1 MNLPPLR
8 QEAAKPEKPKS
19 LKEIPSYLKTLLG
32 GFFFRL
38 FYIYGLVWETR
49 PWMLFVMLFMS
60 VFNGVMPLLGAY
72 ISRNLINAL
81 IDAGAREFS
90 DILRLL
96 VFQFAYLFLLRLVT
110 SVDSMLTRTFGE
122 LVVNKIRNKIM
133 TKADE
138 LDLQSFDQ
146 PEFYE
151 KLENA
156 NREAGHR
163 PLQIATATFHMMST
177 LISMI
182 SFVVVLW
189 AVSPLAPLAIVLAA
203 IPSAVVN
210 YVYKGKNAAYM
221 RFRSVDRRK
230 MDYYSGL
237 LVDKDQVKEVR
248 LFRLGPLFMERFEE
262 VFRKYFAGMKSLIY
276 SEGKW
281 NILTTGLMSL
291 VNCGIFIWVAWKV
304 WNGVLTVGDYTL
316 YTGALNSIGSGVSS
330 LITTTASIYEGTLFI
345 DNMISF
351 MNEKKTIVPLIDP
364 PAQVRRGA
372 HEIEYR
378 HVYFRYPGMD
388 HDVLKDINL
397 RFRSGESVVL
407 VGLNGAGKTTLLKLM
422 TRLYDPTQGQILLD
436 GQDIR
441 NYDVAQLYDIYGTI
455 FQDFGRYAD
464 TVEMNIAYGQIERPV
479 DHEKIRE
486 AAVQGNSAPYIEKL
500 SKGYQT
506 PLMRIFDKDGA
517 ELSVG
522 QWQKLAVSRAFYNES
537 DILILDEP
545 TASLD
550 PLAEQ
555 EIFSQFD
562 RLREGK
568 LTFYV
573 SHRLSSATTATQ
585 IVVLENGRVAEVGT
599 HDELIA
605 RDGTYHK
612 LFTVQAERYRKG
624 AAEGENPAPD
634 GRAA

>member
-1 MNLPPLR
+1 MNIPPLR
-8 QEAAKPEKPKS
+8 QQAEKPEKPKS
-19 LKEIPSYLKTLLG
+19 IKEFPAYIKTLVK
-32 GFFFRL
+32 GFFTRL
-38 FYIYGLVWETR
+38 MYIYRLVWETR

-81 IDAGAREFS
+81 INVKNHEFS
-90 DILRLL
+90 TILNLL
-96 VFQFAYLFLLRLVT
+96 IFQFVYLFLLRLVV
-110 SVDSMLTRTFGE
+110 SIDNMLTRTFGE
-122 LVVNKIRNKIM
+122 LVVNRIRNKLM
-133 TKADE
+133 AKANE
-138 LDLQSFDQ
+138 LDLHSFDQ
-146 PEFYE
+146 PEFYT

-163 PLQIATATFHMMST
+163 PLQIATSTFGMMST

-182 SFVVVLW
+182 SFIVVLW
-189 AVSPLAPLAIVLAA
+189 AISPLAPLAIIAAA
-203 IPSAVVN
+203 IPSAIVN
-210 YVYKGKNAAYM
+210 YIFKGKNAAYM

-237 LVDKDQVKEVR
+237 MVDKDQVKEVR
-248 LFRLGPLFMERFEE
+248 LFRLGPLFMERFNQ
-262 VFRKYFAGMKSLIY
+262 VFDKYFGGMKALIF

-281 NILTTGLMSL
+281 TIAATAFMNL
-291 VNCGIFIWVAWKV
+291 VNCGIFVWVAYKV
-304 WNGVLTVGDYTL
+304 FQGELTVGDYTL
-316 YTGALNSIGSGVSS
+316 YTGALNNIGSGVTS
-330 LITTTASIYEGTLFI
+330 LIFTTSSIYEGTLFI
-345 DNMISF
+345 DNMIAF
-351 MNEKKTIVPLIDP
+351 MNEKRTIVPRITP
-364 PAQVRRGA
+364 PAQVKRGE

-397 RFRSGESVVL
+397 HFKSGESVVL

-422 TRLYDPTQGQILLD
+422 TRLYDPTQGEILLD
-436 GQDIR
+436 GRDIR
-441 NYDVAQLYDIYGTI
+441 DYDVDQLYDIYGTI

-464 TVEMNIAYGQIERPV
+464 TVEMNIAYGQI
-479 DHEKIRE
+479 DHPIDPEKIRE
-486 AAVQGNSAPYIEKL
+486 AAVQGNSAPFIEKL
-500 SKGYQT
+500 AKGYQT
-506 PLMRIFDKDGA
+506 PLMRIFEADGA

-522 QWQKLAVSRAFYNES
+522 QWQKLAVSRAFYNDS

-550 PLAEQ
+550 PIAEQ

-585 IVVLENGRVAEVGT
+585 IVVLENGTVAETGT
-599 HDELIA
+599 HAELIKH
-605 RDGTYHK
+605 DGTYHK
-612 LFTVQAERYRKG
+612 LFTVQADRYLTETEK
-624 AAEGENPAPD
+624 N
-634 GRAA
+634 

>member
-1 MNLPPLR
+1 MNIPPLR
-8 QEAAKPEKPKS
+8 QEAEMPEKPKN
-19 LKEIPSYLKTLLG
+19 LKEIPAYLKTLLG

-49 PWMLFVMLFMS
+49 PWMLFIMLFMS

-81 IDAGAREFS
+81 IDAKNQSFQT
-90 DILRLL
+90 ILQLL
-96 VFQFAYLFLLRLVT
+96 IFQFVYLFLLRLVA
-110 SVDSMLTRTFGE
+110 SVNSMLTRTFGE
-122 LVVNKIRNKIM
+122 LVVQNIRQKIM
-133 TKADE
+133 RKSDE

-146 PEFYE
+146 PEFYT

-163 PLQIATATFHMMST
+163 PLQIAVATFGMMST
-177 LISMI
+177 MISMV
-182 SFVVVLW
+182 SFIAVLW
-189 AVSPLAPLAIVLAA
+189 AVSPLAPLAIIIAA
-203 IPSAVVN
+203 VPSAIVN
-210 YVYKGKNAAYM
+210 YIYRGKNAAYM
-221 RFRSVDRRK
+221 RHRSTDRRK

-237 LVDKDQVKEVR
+237 MVNKDQVKEVR
-248 LFRLGPLFMERFEE
+248 LFRLGPLFMERFNA
-262 VFRKYFAGMKSLIY
+262 VFDKYFAGMKALIY

-281 NILTTGLMSL
+281 NILATAFMNL
-291 VNCGIFIWVAWKV
+291 VDCSIFIWVAYKV
-304 WNGVLTVGDYTL
+304 FHGELTVGDYTL
-316 YTGALNSIGSGVSS
+316 YTGALNTIGSGVSS

-351 MNEKKTIVPLIDP
+351 MNEKKTITPRIDP
-364 PAQVRRGA
+364 PAQVRRGE

-397 RFRSGESVVL
+397 HFRSGESVVL

-422 TRLYDPTQGQILLD
+422 TRLYDPTQGEILLD
-436 GQDIR
+436 GRDIR
-441 NYDVAQLYDIYGTI
+441 DYDVEQLYDIYGTI

-464 TVEMNIAYGQIERPV
+464 TVEMNIAYGQIDKPL
-479 DHEKIRE
+479 DPEKIRE

-500 SKGYQT
+500 PKGYQT
-506 PLMRIFDKDGA
+506 PLMRIFEPDGA

-522 QWQKLAVSRAFYNES
+522 QWQKLAVSRAFYNDS

-550 PLAEQ
+550 PIAEQ

-585 IVVLENGRVAEVGT
+585 IVVLENGMVTEVGT
-599 HDELIA
+599 HAELITRA
-605 RDGTYHK
+605 GTYQK
-612 LFTVQAERYRKG
+612 LFTVQAERYQ
-624 AAEGENPAPD
+624 AN
-634 GRAA
+634 